1 MPNPECLKPRL
12 HELEALRVGLLSR
25 LMGKPWNSNCAS
37 ALDQRNLATM
47 KGISS
52 LSRKL
57 AVWLA
62 LAALPTFILA
72 GDAPTLEA
80 SKNRE
85 AINAMHGKP
94 APELKL
100 KDWINSKALTN
111 ADLKGKIVLL
121 DFWATWCGPCIGAI
135 PHTNEMAEKY
145 ADKGVVIIGVCA
157 PRGGEKMAATAKQR
171 GIKYPIALDIDAATM
186 KAFKANSY
194 PDYFIIDRKGNL
206 RWGDVGNRDAE
217 KAIELLLKEDG

>member
-1 MPNPECLKPRL
+1 
-12 HELEALRVGLLSR
+12 
-25 LMGKPWNSNCAS
+25 
-37 ALDQRNLATM
+37 M
-47 KGISS
+47 KGI
-52 LSRKL
+52 LNVSRKL
-57 AVWLA
+57 VVCLTLASLPACA
-62 LAALPTFILA
+62 LAA
-72 GDAPTLEA
+72 DAPALES

-111 ADLKGKIVLL
+111 TDLKGKIVLL
-121 DFWATWCGPCIGAI
+121 DFWATWCGPCLNAI

-157 PRGGEKMAATAKQR
+157 PRGGEKMAATAKQK

-206 RWGDVGNRDAE
+206 RWGDVANKDAE